1 VGDVVTEIPGFVEA
15 LVDVDL
21 LRWQREQETFK
32 GVQFR
37 VNGVDEADCW
47 HAILTRLESF
57 AGERVDD
64 WTVVS
69 VSFVEHVVES
79 DTGSLRV
86 WEAEVQAIAPMG
98 RVPWA

>member
-1 VGDVVTEIPGFVEA
+1 MSDVNGFVEA

-37 VNGVDEADCW
+37 VTGVDEADCW
-47 HAILTRLESF
+47 HAINTRLRSF
-57 AGERVDD
+57 AGERFDEWV
-64 WTVVS
+64 VVS
-69 VSFVEHVVES
+69 ASFVEHVVEVEA
-79 DTGSLRV
+79 GELRV
-86 WEAEVQAIAPMG
+86 WEAEVQAISPMG